1 MIDYFDMRSVIHGNS
16 LSNIILAVIMYLV
29 WRKYRGKFRG
39 LGYWLIAGLLQV
51 GGEVLLLTQG
61 IVHDFVSVFLANL
74 SFTLAG
80 AVLFYGMERFTFA
93 RGRHGLFFLILLPVI
108 PLHYYFTFVKP
119 LLYARVLILSA
130 TEIIVSLNFIYL
142 LNVRVKKKE
151 RKLYRMITGIF
162 ALVAL
167 VFIAM
172 IVYGINTVDR
182 FSLDNT
188 DFIGSIL
195 LLVAYM
201 LFVLLVFSF
210 IVLINSRLFMD
221 TSAYLRERENLV
233 REFKRLASTDGL
245 TGIHNR
251 MKVELLMTAEVLR
264 SKRYG
269 RLLSVLLIDVD
280 HFKQVN
286 DNYGHSIG
294 DSVLRDV
301 AAVLN
306 DNIREADILGRWGG
320 EEFLIVAPETDT
332 DGALRFGEKLREA
345 VERHRFI
352 KDIRITIS
360 IGVATLMEGEW
371 EDDMVRRADEAMY
384 QAKESGRNRIV

>member
-1 MIDYFDMRSVIHGNS
+1 
-16 LSNIILAVIMYLV
+16 
-29 WRKYRGKFRG
+29 
-39 LGYWLIAGLLQV
+39 
-51 GGEVLLLTQG
+51 
-61 IVHDFVSVFLANL
+61 
-74 SFTLAG
+74 
-80 AVLFYGMERFTFA
+80 
-93 RGRHGLFFLILLPVI
+93 
-108 PLHYYFTFVKP
+108 
-119 LLYARVLILSA
+119 
-130 TEIIVSLNFIYL
+130 
-142 LNVRVKKKE
+142 
-151 RKLYRMITGIF
+151 
-162 ALVAL
+162 
-167 VFIAM
+167 
-172 IVYGINTVDR
+172 
-182 FSLDNT
+182 
-188 DFIGSIL
+188 
-195 LLVAYM
+195 
-201 LFVLLVFSF
+201 
-210 IVLINSRLFMD
+210 MD

-233 REFKRLASTDGL
+233 REFKRLVSTDGL